1 MTTSSDPSNPT
12 GWKWRRSVVIATLLY
27 CAVVVALVLWRGS
40 DNALNRDAVNV
51 LALLAG
57 GIIGS
62 YVFGAAWERTKGVG
76 L

>member
-1 MTTSSDPSNPT
+1 MHLP
-12 GWKWRRSVVIATLLY
+12 RSAWPPLALLVGILL
-27 CAVVVALVLWRGS
+27 AVVVGLVLWRGT